1 VRCARRSPLPSELLE
16 TERTTSEM
24 SSERKRPLRA
34 EQFTTA
40 RQAQPWWY
48 RATNRVGGMLP
59 SFGTPSA
66 EAWFAKAKRQNPGV
80 GDPRPETLA
89 ALEAL
94 LRSVREDAQLSFAG
108 RVAAQMDCLRMAGQH
123 LLIEQTIREK
133 PEILDTEIPPPI
145 FLIGWMRTGTT
156 FVHRLLAQD
165 PDTRTMPYWESMYPV
180 PPKTGQDGRPE
191 ELTRVLKQLETIS
204 PNYEA
209 IHPMGAGE
217 PEECVALF
225 TNIFRTLQYN
235 VQYRVP
241 GYVEWLQG
249 QDPRIAYGQ
258 YRQQLKLVQFHR
270 PHGVRFALK
279 DPTHS
284 VFLDTILEL
293 FPEARF
299 VFTHRDPATTMS
311 SLCSLYAYTRALFSD
326 DVDPQTLGPE
336 LMNSYLP
343 PSLERAVE
351 FVDGLQPGRV
361 AHMRHVDVR
370 RDPIGAMARA
380 YRDLGMELSD
390 QGRAAMQAMLDAEA
404 RKPRDIHIHSPEG
417 FGLTAETIRERLAG
431 YCQRFD
437 L

>member
-1 VRCARRSPLPSELLE
+1 
-16 TERTTSEM
+16 M
-24 SSERKRPLRA
+24 SSARTKPLRA

-40 RQAQPWWY
+40 REVQPWWY
-48 RATNRVGGMLP
+48 RAVNGVGRVLP
-59 SFGTPSA
+59 SFRIASA

-80 GDPRPETLA
+80 GDPAPETLA
-89 ALEAL
+89 ALDAL
-94 LRSVREDAQLSFAG
+94 LRSVREDAELSFSG
-108 RVAAQMDCLRMAGQH
+108 RIAARMDCLRMAGQH
-123 LLIEQTIREK
+123 LLIEQAVRER
-133 PEILDTEIPPPI
+133 PEILDTKIPPPI

-180 PPKTGQDGRPE
+180 PPRNGKDERPE
-191 ELTRVLKQLETIS
+191 ELAGVLKQLESIS

-209 IHPMGAGE
+209 IHPMGARE

-225 TNIFRTLQYN
+225 TNVFRTLQYN

-241 GYVEWLQG
+241 GYVEWLQE

-258 YRQQLKLVQFHR
+258 YRQQLQLVQYHR
-270 PHGVRFALK
+270 PQGVRFALK

-293 FPEARF
+293 FPDARF
-299 VFTHRDPATTMS
+299 VFTHRDPAVTMS

-326 DVDPQTLGPE
+326 DIDPQALGPE

-343 PSLERAVE
+343 PSLERALDI
-351 FVDGLQPGRV
+351 VDGLPPGRV
-361 AHMRHVDVR
+361 AHVRHSDVR
-370 RDPIGAMARA
+370 RDPIGTMAQA
-380 YRDLGMELSD
+380 YRDLGTELGD
-390 QGRAAMQAMLDAEA
+390 PARAAMQAMLDAES

-417 FGLTAETIRERLAG
+417 FGLTAEAVRDRLAG
-431 YCQRFD
+431 YCRRFD

>member
-1 VRCARRSPLPSELLE
+1 MYLNDGHCDTPSGLAVVLDLP
-16 TERTTSEM
+16 RM
-24 SSERKRPLRA
+24 GADRKKPLRA

-40 RQAQPWWY
+40 RAAQPFWY
-48 RATNRVGGMLP
+48 RSVNRVGRVLP
-59 SFGTPSA
+59 SFGKPSA
-66 EAWFAKAKRQNPGV
+66 EAWFAKAQKKNPGV
-80 GDPRPETLA
+80 GDPRPETVA
-89 ALEAL
+89 ALDAL
-94 LRSVREDAQLSFAG
+94 LRSVQEDAALSFSG
-108 RVAAQMDCLRMAGQH
+108 RIAAQMDCLRMASQH
-123 LLIEQTIREK
+123 LRIEQALRDR

-145 FLIGWMRTGTT
+145 FLVGWMRTGTT

-180 PPKTGQDGRPE
+180 PPRSGKDDRPE
-191 ELTRVLKQLETIS
+191 QLAHVLGQLESIS

-209 IHPMGAGE
+209 IHPMGARE

-225 TNIFRTLQYN
+225 TNVFRTLQYD

-241 GYVEWLQG
+241 GYIDWLRG

-258 YRQQLKLVQFHR
+258 YRQQLQLVQHYR
-270 PHGVRFALK
+270 PHGSRFALK

-284 VFLDTILEL
+284 VFVDTILEL
-293 FPEARF
+293 FPNARF

-326 DVDPQTLGPE
+326 DVDPHALGPE
-336 LMNSYLP
+336 LLHSYLP
-343 PSLERAVE
+343 ASLEAALE
-351 FVDGLQPGRV
+351 KVDAMPPGRV

-370 RDPIGAMARA
+370 RDPIGTMARA

-390 QGRAAMQAMLDAEA
+390 PARAAMCAMLEAER
-404 RKPRDIHIHSPEG
+404 RKPKDVHIHSPEG
-417 FGLTAETIRERLAG
+417 FGFTSHAIRDRLSK
-431 YCQRFD
+431 YCERFD

>member
-1 VRCARRSPLPSELLE
+1 MATTTIELRFAMRSWPW
-16 TERTTSEM
+16 SEM
-24 SSERKRPLRA
+24 ASERKKALRA

-40 RQAQPWWY
+40 REVQPWWY
-48 RATNRVGGMLP
+48 RATNGLGRMLP

-94 LRSVREDAQLSFAG
+94 VRSLREDATLSFSG
-108 RVAAQMDCLRMAGQH
+108 RIAAAMDCGRTAGQH
-123 LLIEQTIREK
+123 LLIERAIRET
-133 PEILDTEIPPPI
+133 PEILDTEIPAPI

-165 PDTRTMPYWESMYPV
+165 PETRTMPYWESMYPV
-180 PPKTGQDGRPE
+180 PPRRGKDDRPDQ
-191 ELTRVLKQLETIS
+191 LARVLKQLESLS

-209 IHPMGAGE
+209 IHPMGACE

-225 TNIFRTLQYN
+225 TNVFRTLQYS

-241 GYVEWLQG
+241 GYIEWLQG

-258 YRQQLKLVQFHR
+258 YRQQLQLVQYHR

-293 FPEARF
+293 FPDARF

-326 DVDPQTLGPE
+326 EVDPQTLGPE

-343 PSLERAVE
+343 GSLERALE
-351 FVDGLQPGRV
+351 LVDGLPPGRV
-361 AHMRHVDVR
+361 AHVRHTDVR
-370 RDPIGAMARA
+370 ADPIATMDQA

-390 QGRAAMQAMLDAEA
+390 PARTAMQAMLDAEG

-417 FGLTAETIRERLAG
+417 FGLSAEGVRARLAD

>member
-1 VRCARRSPLPSELLE
+1 MHSSPWF
-16 TERTTSEM
+16 EM
-24 SSERKRPLRA
+24 GSERKKPLRA

-40 RQAQPWWY
+40 GDAQSRWY
-48 RATNRVGGMLP
+48 RGVNALGRWIP
-59 SFGTPSA
+59 SFGSLSA
-66 EAWFAKAKRQNPGV
+66 EAWFEKAKRQNPGV

-94 LRSVREDAQLSFAG
+94 LQSVQEDAELSFSG
-108 RVAAQMDCLRMAGQH
+108 RIAAQMDCLRMAGQH
-123 LLIEQTIREK
+123 LRIEQAIRDA
-133 PEILDTEIPPPI
+133 PEILNTEIPSPI

-180 PPKTGQDGRPE
+180 PPSSGKDDRAK
-191 ELTRVLKQLETIS
+191 ELARVLKQLEGIS

-209 IHPMGAGE
+209 IHPMGACE

-258 YRQQLKLVQFHR
+258 YRQQLQLVQHHR
-270 PHGVRFALK
+270 PHGARFALK

-284 VFLDTILEL
+284 VFLPTILEL
-293 FPEARF
+293 FPDARF
-299 VFTHRDPATTMS
+299 VFTHRDPATTIS

-326 DVDPQTLGPE
+326 DIDPHALGPE

-343 PSLERAVE
+343 GSLERALE
-351 FVDGLQPGRV
+351 IVDGLPPDRV
-361 AHMRHVDVR
+361 AHVRHVDVR
-370 RDPIGAMARA
+370 HDPVATMSQA
-380 YRDLGMELSD
+380 YRDLGMELTD
-390 QGRAAMQAMLDAEA
+390 PARAAMEAMLAAES

-417 FGLTAETIRERLAG
+417 FGLTADVIRERLAD

>member
-1 VRCARRSPLPSELLE
+1 MGSD
-16 TERTTSEM
+16 RT
-24 SSERKRPLRA
+24 KPLRA

-40 RQAQPWWY
+40 RKVQPWWY
-48 RATNRVGGMLP
+48 RATNGVGGVLP

-80 GDPRPETLA
+80 GDPRPETLV

-94 LRSVREDAQLSFAG
+94 VRSLHEDAALSFSGRIAAG
-108 RVAAQMDCLRMAGQH
+108 MDCVRMAGEH
-123 LLIEQTIREK
+123 LLIERAIRET
-133 PEILDTEIPPPI
+133 PAILDTEIPSPI

-180 PPKTGQDGRPE
+180 PPKDAKDDRPE
-191 ELTRVLKQLETIS
+191 QLARVLKQLESLS

-209 IHPMGAGE
+209 IHPMGASE

-225 TNIFRTLQYN
+225 TNVFRTLQYN

-241 GYVEWLQG
+241 GYIEWLQA

-258 YRQQLKLVQFHR
+258 YRQQLQLVQHHR

-293 FPEARF
+293 FPDARF
-299 VFTHRDPATTMS
+299 VFTHRDPAVTMS

-326 DVDPQTLGPE
+326 DINPHALGPE
-336 LMNSYLP
+336 LMSSYLP
-343 PSLERAVE
+343 PTLERALRI
-351 FVDGLQPGRV
+351 VDGLPRSRV
-361 AHMRHVDVR
+361 AHVRHVDVR
-370 RDPIGAMARA
+370 RNPIGAMAQA

-390 QGRAAMQAMLDAEA
+390 PARAGMQAMLDAES
-404 RKPRDIHIHSPEG
+404 RRPKDVHIHSPEG
-417 FGLTAETIRERLAG
+417 FGLTAEAIRERLAD

>member
-1 VRCARRSPLPSELLE
+1 MGA
-16 TERTTSEM
+16 ERTM
-24 SSERKRPLRA
+24 PLRA

-40 RQAQPWWY
+40 RAAQPFWY
-48 RATNRVGGMLP
+48 RAVNSMGRVLP

-66 EAWFAKAKRQNPGV
+66 DAWFAKAKRQNPGV
-80 GDPRPETLA
+80 GDPRPETMA

-94 LRSVREDAQLSFAG
+94 LRSVREDGALSFSG
-108 RVAAQMDCLRMAGQH
+108 RIAAQMDCLRMASQH
-123 LLIEQTIREK
+123 LRIEQAIEET
-133 PEILDTEIPPPI
+133 PEILGTEIPSPI

-165 PDTRTMPYWESMYPV
+165 PDTRTMPYWESMYPA
-180 PPKTGQDGRPE
+180 PPKSGRDERAE
-191 ELTRVLKQLETIS
+191 ELARVLKQLESIS

-209 IHPMGAGE
+209 IHPMGAHE

-225 TNIFRTLQYN
+225 TNVFRTLQYN

-241 GYVEWLQG
+241 GYVEWLQE

-258 YRQQLKLVQFHR
+258 YHQQLQLVQYHR
-270 PHGVRFALK
+270 PHGKRFALK

-284 VFLDTILEL
+284 VFVDTILEL
-293 FPEARF
+293 FPDARF

-326 DVDPQTLGPE
+326 DVDPRALGPE

-343 PSLERAVE
+343 ASLERAVE
-351 FVDGLQPGRV
+351 IVDGLPPGRV

-370 RDPIGAMARA
+370 RDPTGAMARA

-390 QGRAAMQAMLDAEA
+390 QARAAMQAMLEAEA

-417 FGLTAETIRERLAG
+417 FGLTAEAVRERLAG
-431 YCQRFD
+431 YCRRFD

>member
-1 VRCARRSPLPSELLE
+1 
-16 TERTTSEM
+16 M
-24 SSERKRPLRA
+24 GSERQKPLRA

-40 RQAQPWWY
+40 RNAQPWWY
-48 RATNRVGGMLP
+48 RATNRVGRVLP

-66 EAWFAKAKRQNPGV
+66 EAWFEKAKRKNPGV

-94 LRSVREDAQLSFAG
+94 LHSVREDAQLSFSG
-108 RVAAQMDCLRMAGQH
+108 RIAAQMDCLRMAGQH
-123 LLIEQTIREK
+123 LLIEQAIRET
-133 PEILDTEIPPPI
+133 PEILDTQIPSPI

-180 PPKTGQDGRPE
+180 PPKTGKDHRAE
-191 ELTRVLKQLETIS
+191 ELAHVLKQLEAIS
-204 PNYEA
+204 PTYEA
-209 IHPMGAGE
+209 IHPMGAHE

-225 TNIFRTLQYN
+225 TNVFRTLQYN
-235 VQYRVP
+235 V
-241 GYVEWLQG
+241 
-249 QDPRIAYGQ
+249 AYGQ
-258 YRQQLKLVQFHR
+258 YRQQLQLVQFHR
-270 PHGVRFALK
+270 PHGIRFALK

-293 FPEARF
+293 FPDARF

-326 DVDPQTLGPE
+326 DIDPLALGPE
-336 LMNSYLP
+336 LMSSYLP
-343 PSLERAVE
+343 GSLERAVE
-351 FVDGLQPGRV
+351 FVDGLPAGRV
-361 AHMRHVDVR
+361 AHIRHADVR
-370 RDPIGAMARA
+370 SDPVGAMARA
-380 YRDLGMELSD
+380 YRDLGMELGE
-390 QGRAAMQAMLDAEA
+390 QARTAMRDMVDGESL
-404 RKPRDIHIHSPEG
+404 KPRDIHVHSPEG
-417 FGLTAETIRERLAG
+417 FGLRAEGVRDRLSG